1 MNKVTSAF
9 SPITHLPLPSSAIA
23 FYILTVGIWGSTWLG
38 IKFQLGTVQPLV
50 SVIYR
55 FAIAGTFLFTW
66 CALARAPLRISLRN
80 HGFIALQGCTLF
92 GINYW
97 LVYWSE
103 TYLTSGIVAVIFS
116 SLVFL
121 NIFNARLFLHRKVSG
136 YGLLGA
142 CIGCTGVALIFLPEI
157 QELNLNDQALRG
169 FAFGFGATLVASLGN
184 IVATRNSHSGLPVIT
199 INAWGMFYGTLMLII
214 VALMSGAH
222 FSYEYT
228 ASYTLSLFYLAIF
241 GSVIA
246 FGAYLRLL
254 AIIGPEKSGY
264 SSLLIP
270 IVALTISAVYEHY
283 VWSMPAIIGL
293 VLIVSGNFLAM
304 RRPTETRNKFP
315 WPMSERKN

>member
-1 MNKVTSAF
+1 
-9 SPITHLPLPSSAIA
+9 LPSSAIA
-23 FYILTVGIWGSTWLG
+23 LYLLTVFIWGSTWLG

-55 FAIAGTFLFTW
+55 FAIAGVLLFVW
-66 CALARAPLRISLRN
+66 CALARAPLRISRRN

-103 TYLTSGIVAVIFS
+103 VYLTSGIVAVIFS

-121 NIFNARLFLHRKVSG
+121 NIFNARLFLQRKVSG

-142 CIGCTGVALIFLPEI
+142 CIGFAGVALLFYPEMRA
-157 QELNLNDQALRG
+157 LDLNDHALRG
-169 FAFGFGATLVASLGN
+169 FLFGFGATFVASLGS

-199 INAWGMFYGTLMLII
+199 VNAWGMFYGTLMLII
-214 VALMSGAH
+214 AALVSGAH
-222 FSYEYT
+222 FSYEYST
-228 ASYTLSLFYLAIF
+228 SYTLSLIYLALF

-254 AIIGPEKSGY
+254 SIIGPEKAGY
-264 SSLLIP
+264 SSMVIP
-270 IVALTISAVYEHY
+270 IVALAISTLYENY
-283 VWSMPAIIGL
+283 VWSILSIIGL
-293 VLIVSGNFLAM
+293 ALIISGNIFAM
-304 RRPTETRNKFP
+304 RR
-315 WPMSERKN
+315 

>member
-1 MNKVTSAF
+1 
-9 SPITHLPLPSSAIA
+9 LPSSAIVL
-23 FYILTVGIWGSTWLG
+23 YLLTVCIWGSTWLG

-55 FAIAGTFLFTW
+55 FAIAGIFLFIW
-66 CALARAPLRISLRN
+66 CALARAPLRISRRN

-92 GINYW
+92 GLNYW

-103 TYLTSGIVAVIFS
+103 VYLTSGIVAVIFS

-121 NIFNARLFLHRKVSG
+121 NIFNARFFLQRKVSG
-136 YGLLGA
+136 YGLLG
-142 CIGCTGVALIFLPEI
+142 GGVGFVGVALLFYPEI
-157 QELNLNDQALRG
+157 RELSLNDHALRG
-169 FAFGFGATLVASLGN
+169 FAFGFGATFIASLGS

-199 INAWGMFYGTLMLII
+199 VNAWGMFYGTLMLTIA
-214 VALMSGAH
+214 ALVSGAH

-228 ASYTLSLFYLAIF
+228 ASYTLSLLYLALF

-254 AIIGPEKSGY
+254 AIIGPEKAGY

-270 IVALTISAVYEHY
+270 IVALAISTVYEHY
-283 VWSMPAIIGL
+283 VWSIPAIIGL
-293 VLIVSGNFLAM
+293 ALIVSGNILAL
-304 RRPTETRNKFP
+304 RR
-315 WPMSERKN
+315 